1 MMVVSDIGFKTLAD
15 WELVL
20 GLPYVT
26 RMEKRTKRQ
35 LIAEGIGI
43 LTAARDEPQVV
54 VIDDGPV
61 DLALPEGPHN
71 THEIPV
77 VNPIWM
83 QYGFDSLAASQEM
96 LERYQTVVL

>member
-15 WELVL
+15 WEMVL
-20 GLPYVT
+20 GLPYTT

-43 LTAARDEPQVV
+43 LEAARDEPQMV

-61 DLALPEGPHN
+61 DPANPEGPHN

-83 QYGFDSLAASQEM
+83 QYGFSSMGESQEM
-96 LERYQTVVL
+96 LNRFLEVVL